1 MHDGGSIRTAF
12 CHAID
17 ITPTVLDVT
26 GIELPEE
33 FQGVGQVPLHGDSL
47 APGWE
52 DAEVRIR
59 SGSQYFEQ
67 LGHRG
72 VWKDGWKAVTYHFKG
87 TPFDQD
93 QWALYNLEED
103 FSECHDLSGE
113 LPEKLEELVQTWWAE
128 AEKYGVLPL
137 DDRTLELLGGV
148 RRPETPHN
156 RREYVY
162 YPPVSHVPADA
173 APPLGGRS
181 WSVTCD
187 VEVNGDCEGI
197 LYTRGSHNVGH
208 AFFIK
213 DRKLQF
219 VYNALGRHYRATG
232 ELDLS
237 DGTHEVGVAFER
249 EGRSGRLVLT
259 VDGRQI
265 GSTMVGT
272 IVRTP
277 GSTGIDV
284 GRNGLSPVVDDYE
297 PPFAF
302 TGQLEKIVVDVSGE
316 LLEDKD
322 AQMRAVMAHQ

>member
-1 MHDGGSIRTAF
+1 MRDPLIVQWPSRMHDGGSIRTAF

-52 DAEVRIR
+52 DAEIRIR

-173 APPLGGRS
+173 LARS
-181 WSVTCD
+181 P
-187 VEVNGDCEGI
+187 
-197 LYTRGSHNVGH
+197 R
-208 AFFIK
+208 
-213 DRKLQF
+213 LQ
-219 VYNALGRHYRATG
+219 VRATAKA
-232 ELDLS
+232 S
-237 DGTHEVGVAFER
+237 SIRAAATTSAMRSSSRTASCSSSTTRWAGTT
-249 EGRSGRLVLT
+249 GRPPN
-259 VDGRQI
+259 
-265 GSTMVGT
+265 ST
-272 IVRTP
+272 
-277 GSTGIDV
+277 
-284 GRNGLSPVVDDYE
+284 
-297 PPFAF
+297 
-302 TGQLEKIVVDVSGE
+302 
-316 LLEDKD
+316 
-322 AQMRAVMAHQ
+322 